1 MQPKKTGLS
10 LKSLSVQFSLIV
22 IGIPTLVLM
31 GFGLYQINSQTIA
44 LQANLDKKLNNEAA
58 QLSASLSTA
67 LFNFDDETCQVI
79 CKAALNKPEIIK
91 ITIRDLNEIYQ
102 SYAVSDFNAYD
113 PERESR
119 FVQIPIRFK
128 NEEIGKLEM
137 IATTRLLEKQLGAL
151 KKSILW
157 QIIILDVIL
166 AFVMSLVLLLRF
178 VRPLKELERGSER
191 IAAGDLDY
199 PIDVSRTDELGAL
212 AVNLL
217 TMRDAVREKVT
228 SLESE
233 VVRHEKTSVILK
245 ATKEYLDNILNSM
258 PSMLISLDSDF
269 RITQWNNR
277 AEELTGMPAKEAKG
291 KPLFEVVEELVPLK
305 ENIEATIARNEIYF
319 QPRQPRAREDVMVYE
334 DITVYPLFS
343 EYVEGAVI
351 RVDDVTEHVKMEQMV
366 VQSEKMMSVG
376 GLAAGMA
383 HEINNPLAGMM
394 QNAQVVL
401 RRINEDM
408 PASVA
413 KAEEVGTTLTAIRTF
428 MEKRGITRQLESI
441 HHAGVRAS
449 QIVQNMLSFSRKDYT
464 GKTLQ
469 NIAEV
474 LDLTLEL
481 AKSDYDLKKQY
492 DFKTIE
498 IDKAYEVDLPQV
510 SCEASKIQ
518 QVFFNILK
526 NCAEAMQ
533 DGADAG
539 ENKKSPRLT
548 LRAFRKGA
556 DVIVEIE
563 DNGPGMEESVRKRVF
578 EPFFTTKPVGKGT
591 GLGLS
596 VSYFIITDNHRGKM
610 NVISAPGKGARFVI
624 HLPAA

>member
-1 MQPKKTGLS
+1 MQPTRTGLS
-10 LKSLSVQFSLIV
+10 LKNLSVQFSLIV

-31 GFGLYQINSQTIA
+31 AFGLFQVNSQTIA
-44 LQANLDKKLNNEAA
+44 LEAALTKKLDNEAA

-79 CKAALNKPEIIK
+79 VKAALNKPEIVK
-91 ITIRDLNEIYQ
+91 ITIKDLNEIYMTSQ
-102 SYAVSDFNAYD
+102 VEDFSEIYKAGEIRPVS
-113 PERESR
+113 
-119 FVQIPIRFK
+119 VPIRFK
-128 NEEIGKLEM
+128 QEQIGHLEL
-137 IATTRLLEKQLGAL
+137 IATTRLLNQQLTSL

-157 QIIILDVIL
+157 QILILDLVL
-166 AFVMSLVLLLRF
+166 AFVMSFVLLLRF
-178 VRPLKELERGSER
+178 VRPLKELEKGSDR

-199 PIDVSRTDELGAL
+199 PIDVRRKDELGAL

-217 TMRDAVREKVT
+217 TMRDAVREKVS
-228 SLESE
+228 SLEAE
-233 VVRHEKTSVILK
+233 VERHEKTTVTLK
-245 ATKEYLDNILNSM
+245 TTKEYIDTIVNSM
-258 PSMLISLDSDF
+258 PSMLISVDSDLKV
-269 RITQWNNR
+269 TQWNYR
-277 AEELTGMPAKEAKG
+277 AEELINIERKDAVGCY
-291 KPLFEVVEELVPLK
+291 LFEVVEDLIGLEEK
-305 ENIEATIARNEIYF
+305 IRTTIDKKEIYL
-319 QPRQPRAREDVMVYE
+319 QTRQPRSTGEGMVYE
-334 DITVYPLFS
+334 DIAVYPLIS
-343 EYVEGAVI
+343 KYVEGAVI

-401 RRINEDM
+401 RRIQEDM
-408 PASVA
+408 PASIEAA
-413 KAEEVGTTLTAIRTF
+413 KEEGLSLEGIRAF

-464 GKTLQ
+464 GKALQ
-469 NIAEV
+469 NISEI
-474 LDLTLEL
+474 LDLTIEL

-498 IDKAYEVDLPQV
+498 VEKIYEQGLPQV

-533 DGADAG
+533 DEQRTDDKKPPKFILRIYK
-539 ENKKSPRLT
+539 NK
-548 LRAFRKGA
+548 G
-556 DVIVEIE
+556 DVVVEIE
-563 DNGPGMEESVRKRVF
+563 DNGPGMEEEVRKRVF

-596 VSYFIITDNHRGKM
+596 VSYFIVTDNHKGKM
-610 NVISAPGKGARFVI
+610 NVVSSPGKGAKFII

>member
-1 MQPKKTGLS
+1 MQSKKTGLS
-10 LKSLSVQFSLIV
+10 LKNLSLQFSLIV
-22 IGIPTLVLM
+22 IIISTLVLM
-31 GFGLYQINSQTIA
+31 GFGLYQVKTQTVA
-44 LQANLDKKLNNEAA
+44 LEASLDKKLNNEAA

-79 CKAALNKPEIIK
+79 SIAALNKPEIIK

-102 SYAVSDFNAYD
+102 TFSSDDFSDYD
-113 PERESR
+113 LSGETKI
-119 FVQIPIRFK
+119 VQIPISFK
-128 NEEIGKLEM
+128 KEHIGNLEV
-137 IATTRLLEKQLGAL
+137 IATTRMLEKRLDEL
-151 KKSILW
+151 KKNILW
-157 QIIILDVIL
+157 QILILDMVL
-166 AFVMSLVLLLRF
+166 AFGMSLVLLLRF
-178 VRPLKELERGSER
+178 VRPLKELEKGSER
-191 IAAGDLDY
+191 IAAGNLDY
-199 PIDVSRTDELGAL
+199 PIDVRRKDELGAL
-212 AVNLL
+212 AANLL
-217 TMRDAVREKVT
+217 TMRDAVREKVS

-233 VVRHEKTSVILK
+233 IEQHQKTSVTLK
-245 ATKEYLDNILNSM
+245 ETKGYIDNILNSM
-258 PSMLISLDSDF
+258 PSMLISLDSNLM
-269 RITQWNNR
+269 ITQWNNR
-277 AEELTGMPAKEAKG
+277 AEELTGITADQAVG
-291 KPLFEVVEELVPLK
+291 KPLFDTVGDLSPLK
-305 ENIEATIARNEIYF
+305 ENILTTIRQKEIYL
-319 QPRQPRAREDVMVYE
+319 QSRQPRRVEEGMVYE
-334 DITVYPLFS
+334 DIAVYPLIS
-343 EYVEGAVI
+343 RYVEGAVI

-408 PASVA
+408 PASTK
-413 KAEEVGTTLTAIRTF
+413 KAEEAGTTIEAIREF

-464 GKTLQ
+464 GKSLHR
-469 NIAEV
+469 ISEI

-498 IDKAYEVDLPQV
+498 IDRAYEVDLPQV

-533 DGADAG
+533 DVGTR
-539 ENKKSPRLT
+539 EETWQPKLI
-548 LRAFRKGA
+548 LRAFRRHQ

-563 DNGPGMEESVRKRVF
+563 DNGPGMEEEVRKRVF

-596 VSYFIITDNHRGKM
+596 VAYFIITDNHRGKM
-610 NVISAPGKGARFVI
+610 NVVSSPDKGTRFII
-624 HLPAA
+624 HLPVA